1 LQKNVLLNIY
11 YKYKT
16 TNGIKKEFLLPH
28 GNDIKNEIVL
38 YQSNELVT
46 HIEVR
51 IDKDTVWLNRQQIAT
66 LFNRDIKTIGKH
78 INNIFQEGE
87 LVKGVVV
94 AKFAPTPPHGAMKD
108 KIPTVSMEYYNLDVI
123 ISIGYRVKSKQ
134 GTQFRIWANKVLKDY
149 LLKGY
154 SFNQRINRIEDNVHS
169 LINKVKS
176 IDLQINSEI
185 LPKQGVFFDGQIFDA
200 YTFVGDLIRSA
211 KQSLILMDNYI
222 DDTVLKL
229 FTKRK
234 ENVEFYI
241 FTKNI
246 SEQLQLDLLKH
257 NQQYKPIKIY
267 KFQKA
272 HDRFLIIDQKEVYH
286 FGASLKDLGKKWF
299 AFTSL
304 NTQSVESI
312 INEILKNITEN

>member
-1 LQKNVLLNIY
+1 M
-11 YKYKT
+11 
-16 TNGIKKEFLLPH
+16 KKEFLLPH

-78 INNIFQEGE
+78 INNIFLEGE

-94 AKFAPTPPHGAMKD
+94 ANFATTTPHGAIKD
-108 KIPTVSMEYYNLDVI
+108 KTQTVKMEYYNLDVI

-169 LINKVKS
+169 LIKKVKS

-272 HDRFLIIDQKEVYH
+272 HDCFLIIDQKEVYH